1 MRRSARFFAASLLA
15 LVVAGCDGAKAV
27 MACRTAAQCLD
38 EWRRHYD
45 QPAREWLQ
53 ANSAASRRLAIK
65 LLLSSNYQ
73 DRDLGAWLVNVA
85 DLDDDPAIHR
95 VVAASLERGPEAA
108 RLHRTPQDLLPS
120 LDHTLRLVDRSPP
133 RNYAYAGLAGR
144 FGLRAVSAVEQRLRC
159 RPACARLDPMQA
171 SAILSSV
178 RVRAMRSPSTQGGS
192 APDGQEVVV
201 PIAQLIDDER
211 ESDTARLEAGL
222 LMSYQLWR
230 HGDYMM
236 TPSTAAML
244 KKLLQHGTAS
254 ERRDAIRVAV
264 SLAAPPNTTDWQ
276 LITSEMDAQR
286 VSLETLPLHLS
297 STFPESGPLHD
308 LLLRRLSGEDSRE
321 ASLALHLLSD
331 FGSRYLKERASI
343 QALLSSPD
351 PSLATQAALTLRRA
365 GMLSAEI
372 DRAMASHWF
381 PAARVMSDAG
391 ISSRDRYRA
400 VRNSTCRTKP
410 QRLSAVIVESTQNH
424 RLLRRASQ
432 RLQTDISHAVEYDD
446 TIVAS
451 FFHGEFGGYLAVLR
465 NGQPPEIIG
474 HEPFGPLLHLGG
486 NRFLVTSGVAHMSS
500 LAGDV
505 YELQVGPV
513 SSTLTHRLG
522 DLSQPLAIERRRGRV
537 LLSTYAFGV
546 MDLTDPSAPR
556 WLGCQR
562 PPDTPMWP

>member
-1 MRRSARFFAASLLA
+1 MTTSARLFAVPLLV
-15 LVVAGCDGAKAV
+15 LVVAGCGGGNAV
-27 MACRTAAQCLD
+27 MACRAAAQCLD
-38 EWRRHYD
+38 DWRQHYD
-45 QPAREWLQ
+45 QSAHEWLR
-53 ANSAASRRLAIK
+53 ANPVASRRLAIK
-65 LLLSSNYQ
+65 LLLSSSYQ
-73 DRDLGAWLVNVA
+73 DRDLGAWLVTVA

-120 LDHTLRLVDRSPP
+120 LDQTLRLVERSPP
-133 RNYAYAGLAGR
+133 RNYGYAGLAGR
-144 FGLRAVSAVEQRLRC
+144 FGVHAVSAVEQRLRC

-171 SAILSSV
+171 SAILSNV
-178 RVRAMRSPSTQGGS
+178 RVRAMPSPSTHRGIK
-192 APDGQEVVV
+192 PDGQDVGA
-201 PIAQLIDDER
+201 PIVRLIDDER
-211 ESDTARLEAGL
+211 ASDTARLEAGL

-230 HGDYMM
+230 HGDYVM
-236 TPSTAAML
+236 TPSTVGML

-254 ERRDAIRVAV
+254 ERRDAIQVAA
-264 SLAAPPNTTDWQ
+264 SLAAPSDTTDWQ
-276 LITSEMDAQR
+276 LIATEMDAQR
-286 VSLETLPLHLS
+286 VPLETLSLHLS
-297 STFPESGPLHD
+297 SDFPQSGPLHE

-321 ASLALHLLSD
+321 ASTALHLLSG
-331 FGSRYLKERASI
+331 FGSRPLNDRAEVRL
-343 QALLSSPD
+343 LLSSSD
-351 PSLATQAALTLRRA
+351 PSLATQAALDLRRA
-365 GMLSAEI
+365 GMPSTEI
-372 DRAMASHWF
+372 DRMMALHWF
-381 PAARVMSDAG
+381 PAAPVMSDAS

-400 VRNSTCRTKP
+400 IRNSTCRTKP
-410 QRLSAVIVESTQNH
+410 QRLSTVMVESTPNQ

-432 RLQTDISHAVEYDD
+432 RLQTDISHAVEYND

-451 FFHGEFGGYLAVLR
+451 FFHGEFGGYLAILR

-505 YELQVGPV
+505 YELQVGPT

-522 DLSQPLAIERRRGRV
+522 DLSQPLAIERQRGRI

-546 MDLTDPSAPR
+546 MDLTDLSAPR

-562 PPDTPMWP
+562 PPDTPMRP